1 MKRRHSPQS
10 SPPALAVYTLGSY
23 APKGH
28 TTELQQGQEWR
39 SVALDKGM

>member
-1 MKRRHSPQS
+1 MMGRHSPQS
-10 SPPALAVYTLGSY
+10 SPPALYTLDSY